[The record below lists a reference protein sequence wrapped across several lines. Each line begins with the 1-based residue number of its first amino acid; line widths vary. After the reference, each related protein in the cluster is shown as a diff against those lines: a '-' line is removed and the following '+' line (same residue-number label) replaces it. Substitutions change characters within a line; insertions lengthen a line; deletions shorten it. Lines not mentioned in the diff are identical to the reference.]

1 MDNRTANIGLQYCSK
16 VRENVLL
23 NLNVVKTTNHF
34 WQLYLTSEK
43 VKHRSFSMQFV

>member
-34 WQLYLTSEK
+34 LAPLFDFRKSKT
-43 VKHRSFSMQFV
+43 